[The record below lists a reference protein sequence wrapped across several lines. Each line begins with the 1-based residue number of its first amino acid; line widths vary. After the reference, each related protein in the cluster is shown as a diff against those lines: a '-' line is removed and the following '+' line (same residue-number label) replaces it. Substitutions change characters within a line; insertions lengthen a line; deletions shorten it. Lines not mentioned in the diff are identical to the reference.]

1 MRIIKTCKSCNPVE
15 KMKYKHIKI
24 SLYALIILVFL
35 GCEKEITVDLPH
47 HDPIPVIEGGIEQGG
62 YPWVYISRTAGY
74 FDKFDSLVF
83 INMIDTSATVIVSN
97 GIIADT
103 LIMSLDFFQ
112 FPFFKY
118 VGTKF
123 TGVVGGNYNLTVI
136 TGGKT
141 YTATTTIPQPV
152 SLDSLSFKPEIGI
165 DTLGFVWMYLV
176 DPPGCNYYRI
186 FTKVIGKDSVWL
198 HPFPSTTDDK
208 YFNNQKAEY
217 SLYRGRN
224 PLEDNLYDDND
235 LSADGVPRWYFRS
248 SETVAVKFCSLDK
261 EHYDFW
267 YSVEQQYMT
276 DGNPFASP
284 VSVTTNIQGGA
295 VGVWGGYGVFIDT
308 INIPQWL
315 R

>member
-1 MRIIKTCKSCNPVE
+1 
-15 KMKYKHIKI
+15 MKKA
-24 SLYALIILVFL
+24 LYYILIWLAFA

-62 YPWVYISRTAGY
+62 YPWVFISRSAGY

-83 INMIDTSATVIVSN
+83 VNMIDTTATVIVSN
-97 GIIADT
+97 GSLYDT
-103 LIMSLDFFQ
+103 LSLTLDPFQ

-118 VGTKF
+118 EGNKF
-123 TGVVGGNYNLTVI
+123 TGEAGATYYLQVI

-141 YTATTTIPQPV
+141 YTAETTIPYPIT
-152 SLDSLSFKPEIGI
+152 LDSLKFKPETGY
-165 DTLGFVWMYLV
+165 DTLGYIWLYLF
-176 DPPGCNYYRI
+176 DPPGPNYYRL
-186 FTKVIGKDSVWL
+186 FTKVIGKDVAWV

-208 YFNNQKAEY
+208 FFDNQKAEY
-217 SLYRGRN
+217 SVYRGRN
-224 PLEDNLYDDND
+224 PLEDNLYDDNGLD
-235 LSADGVPRWYFRS
+235 ADGVPRWFFRA
-248 SETVAVKFCSLDK
+248 SETVAVKLTTIDK

-284 VSVTTNIQGGA
+284 VSVITNIQGGA

-308 INIPQWL
+308 LVIPQSL
-315 R
+315 SK